1 MQICNLM
8 LVKMPL
14 FVLLIILLSDDENKI
29 QRTKKPHLC
38 FVLRYFLSVIVDFLS
53 SHQRSRA
60 TTVLPDNLVTSRSA
74 TLSRTRMRTSL
85 VKWRTSTRSTSNSQC
100 CPVWSCSMQ
109 SDWFDC
115 GAAGSCFT
123 MWLWVC
129 CCVPRGLKQSDAE
142 LCFLN
147 TARTLELYGVELHA
161 AMVPVFMTHTVT
173 HCYQHVVSAMS
184 DGGLSTSLSLPLPS
198 FSLSSFPPSSLP
210 GHQQRSSNGGLGLQW
225 CCHIL

>member
-1 MQICNLM
+1 M
-8 LVKMPL
+8 K
-14 FVLLIILLSDDENKI
+14 
-29 QRTKKPHLC
+29 TKYKEQKKTHLC

-184 DGGLSTSLSLPLPS
+184 DGGLSTSLPLPS
-198 FSLSSFPPSSLP
+198 FSLSSFPPSSLS